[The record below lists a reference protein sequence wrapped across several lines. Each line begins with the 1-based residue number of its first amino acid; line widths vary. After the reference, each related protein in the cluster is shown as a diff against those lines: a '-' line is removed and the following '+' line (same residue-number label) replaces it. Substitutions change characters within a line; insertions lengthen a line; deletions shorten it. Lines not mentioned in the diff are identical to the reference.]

1 MMKVEG
7 ECKDQTQRE
16 GEERD
21 IESAHARWWCV
32 CVRMSDGAEQGMLAA
47 TQNSGARG
55 GQKRDTGA
63 GRERARVGA
72 GREGAR
78 GGQSERWR
86 AAQGQGVGL
95 GGLHTHIHGHAQS

>member
-1 MMKVEG
+1 MKVEG

-32 CVRMSDGAEQGMLAA
+32 CVRMSDGAGEEDHSDTDREQEE
-47 TQNSGARG
+47 
-55 GQKRDTGA
+55 
-63 GRERARVGA
+63 GRKEIREPAERARVGA